1 MMRRRHQR
9 AAGTSITYADVLQ
22 MHTACENYARAHVW
36 VACAVSPKARWV
48 KATNCCTRVDVET
61 SGAASG
67 LSRRNRRG
75 QTRSR
80 FQERAAIHT
89 SLIALTSSHY
99 HSLQLETPSQLK
111 PKCQQTPGAS
121 FPPRSRPNGMRREAQ
136 KRGKNVVTLKAFT
149 FGLIVTVCS
158 DC

>member
-1 MMRRRHQR
+1 MMRRRHRR
-9 AAGTSITYADVLQ
+9 AAGTSITYAGVLQ
-22 MHTACENYARAHVW
+22 MHTACENYASAHVW
-36 VACAVSPKARWV
+36 VACAVSPKASWV
-48 KATNCCTRVDVET
+48 KATNCCTGVDVET

-67 LSRRNRRG
+67 LSRRNRREG
-75 QTRSR
+75 TRSG

-89 SLIALTSSHY
+89 SLMAPTSSRY

-111 PKCQQTPGAS
+111 PSTSRPPGAS
-121 FPPRSRPNGMRREAQ
+121 FPPRSPPYGTRREAQ
-136 KRGKNVVTLKAFT
+136 TRGKDVVTLKAFT